1 MYSKAIFLIKKCE
14 GGHIILQRQS
24 HKDKQTYCKIATQF
38 QDLNCHQGL
47 ELFSPQHIYKQMI
60 MVAKTYFAH
69 WQCCIIPKIHVLSVL
84 IMHLKQLIKW
94 SKPYIH
100 KNSCQSLYIYI
111 WCFKDYHA
119 VDVWKKLLEL
129 LILLQIFNHLSLSSF
144 IYVLG
149 SKDLGL
155 NV

>member
-1 MYSKAIFLIKKCE
+1 MEQTLHTQEQLSK
-14 GGHIILQRQS
+14 S
-24 HKDKQTYCKIATQF
+24 
-38 QDLNCHQGL
+38 
-47 ELFSPQHIYKQMI
+47 
-60 MVAKTYFAH
+60 
-69 WQCCIIPKIHVLSVL
+69 
-84 IMHLKQLIKW
+84 
-94 SKPYIH
+94 
-100 KNSCQSLYIYI
+100 IYI

-144 IYVLG
+144 IYMLG